1 MKYILRWVYSF
12 AITSLVLI
20 LFNMGVFVRFG
31 FSLGYVRVALG
42 AIAISALVAASITIF
57 KMKKGH
63 DLLKAFLGLLPLIP
77 ITWVMRSIYGPAV
90 FRASVFLWIL
100 VAISVVAYTL
110 VVVLISS
117 KAKKEEKELNVLLKD
132 KEKEEKK

>member
-1 MKYILRWVYSF
+1 MKFILRWVYSF
-12 AITSLVLI
+12 AITSIVLM
-20 LFNMGVFVRFG
+20 LFNLGVIARFG
-31 FSLGYVRVALG
+31 ISLGYVRVTIG
-42 AIAISALVAASITIF
+42 SIAISALAAASITIF

-63 DLLKAFLGLLPLIP
+63 DMLKAFLGLLPLLP
-77 ITWVMRSIYGPAV
+77 ITLVMRNIYGPAV

-100 VAISVVAYTL
+100 VAISVVIYTL
-110 VVVLISS
+110 VVVLFSS